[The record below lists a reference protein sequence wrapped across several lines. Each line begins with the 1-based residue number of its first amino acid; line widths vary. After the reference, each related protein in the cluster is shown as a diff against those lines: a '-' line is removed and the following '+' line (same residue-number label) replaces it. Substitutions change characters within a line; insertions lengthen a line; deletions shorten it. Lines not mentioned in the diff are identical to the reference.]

1 MILGFL
7 STLLGSSFLGS
18 ITGMLAAWFKGKQEL
33 EVRRLELEHES
44 RKMGHEITLR
54 GMDLDLARV
63 EAAGRK
69 DVALIEGDAA
79 SEVARLQAIAKVV
92 EADAVTPAEVQSYG
106 RFGKAMMAC
115 VSFVQK
121 IIRPGLTIY
130 LVACAVVINS
140 TVLAHL
146 GVAFDAASAPEKLR
160 LIEVAMSWV
169 SLQAS
174 ACLGYYFLQRRSAS
188 SQ

>member
-1 MILGFL
+1 MILTFL

-18 ITGMLAAWFKGKQEL
+18 ITGMFAAWFKGKQEL

-54 GMDLDLARV
+54 NMDLEQAKV

-79 SEVARLQAIAKVV
+79 AEVARMQAIAKVA
-92 EADAVTPAEVQSYG
+92 EADAVTAAEVNAYG
-106 RFGKAMMAC
+106 AFGKVLMAV

-130 LVACAVVINS
+130 LVGCAVIINS

-146 GVAFDAASAPEKLR
+146 GNAMAVASPAEKLR
-160 LIEVAMSWV
+160 IIELAIGWV

-174 ACLGYYFLQRRSAS
+174 ACLGYYFLQRRSA
-188 SQ
+188 QG